1 MLLEAPD
8 RFSDRLSSQVAVELL
23 GNLSSLC
30 KMESLKLPRRFCRG
44 GQELTEASV
53 PE

>member
-30 KMESLKLPRRFCRG
+30 KVESLKTARKIL
-44 GQELTEASV
+44 
-53 PE
+53 